1 MILFRSLAQVLVVL
15 TLTSVIVPDRP
26 AEAITR
32 IGNSRTTTFKV
43 SNGNLAESRVGN
55 GRTIE
60 RVQPIRKISGHLVG
74 NGLWSD
80 PRSRLLLGN

>member
-32 IGNSRTTTFKV
+32 IGNSRTPTFKD
-43 SNGNLAESRVGN
+43 SNGKLAESRVGN

-60 RVQPIRKISGHLVG
+60 RVHPSRKISGTVEKKPAHPCRG
-74 NGLWSD
+74 KQIMIHQ
-80 PRSRLLLGN
+80 